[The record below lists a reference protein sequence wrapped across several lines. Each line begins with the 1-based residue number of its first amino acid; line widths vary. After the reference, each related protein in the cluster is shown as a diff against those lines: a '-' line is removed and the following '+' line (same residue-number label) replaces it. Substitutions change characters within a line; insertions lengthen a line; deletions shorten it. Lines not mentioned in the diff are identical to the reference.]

1 MQKSAFE
8 KIIEQIAEASQ
19 TTPGEVR
26 EKMQSAMAS
35 ALKNPDPMV
44 QAMWDSIPKE
54 GSLPTLDEFMDHLI
68 GKNLLL
74 P

>member
-8 KIIEQIAEASQ
+8 QIIEQIAEASQ
-19 TTPGEVR
+19 TTPGALR

-35 ALKNPDPMV
+35 ALKNPDPSV
-44 QAMWDSIPKE
+44 QAMWGSVPRE
-54 GSLPTLDEFMDHLI
+54 GDLPTLDEFTDYLI
-68 GKNLLL
+68 DKNLLL